1 VYHTAEQMMSELMA
15 QGLTQSGGGAG
26 VDLDSLQ
33 KWVIGAVVAVIG
45 IVVIWRMFKTYLKE
59 GENSE
64 GIKAEDHSKKQINNL
79 VNAGITI
86 GGVAVAGVVLSW
98 VASMVISAVQG

>member
-1 VYHTAEQMMSELMA
+1 MYHTAEQMISELIA
-15 QGLTQSGGGAG
+15 QGLTESGGGSG
-26 VDLDSLQ
+26 VDLDNLQ

-45 IVVIWRMFKTYLKE
+45 VIVIWRMFQTYLKE
-59 GENSE
+59 GGNDAAKPEE
-64 GIKAEDHSKKQINNL
+64 HSKKQINNL

-86 GGVAVAGVVLSW
+86 GGVVVAGVVLSW